1 MAYFLLA
8 VSLGLSV
15 LKNLLSKGGR
25 DVFRGG
31 RNLMLSNVMTG
42 AVAMIVFAIAG
53 VDFSAFRDPL
63 FVTLAFL
70 YGLATVGSQSLYIM
84 AVRNGSLSICS
95 LIYSA
100 SFLIPTVF
108 SAVVYR
114 EPMTWNK
121 VVGMLCM
128 LLAILLVSGKGKG
141 PEKMGRLSWIL
152 VFLSMLCSGSVGVL
166 QRVVGHRWNG
176 ENQTG
181 YLCGAFVCLF
191 ILSGIGPV
199 LFRKR
204 GERIEYSKRRFLLF
218 GGAMA
223 VCVTFA
229 NRLNTYLGGGALPGM
244 VFFPV
249 LNGGCIL
256 LSALASRVLF
266 RERLS
271 LRQLIGIGIGLCA
284 MICLA
289 I

>member
-1 MAYFLLA
+1 MAYLLLA
-8 VSLGLSV
+8 VSLCLSV
-15 LKNLLSKGGR
+15 LKNLLSKGGK

-31 RNLMLSNVMTG
+31 RNLMLSNMMTG

-53 VDFSAFRDPL
+53 VNFSAFRDPL
-63 FVTLAFL
+63 FVILAFL
-70 YGLATVGSQSLYIM
+70 YGLATICSQSLYIM

-108 SAVVYR
+108 SAAVYR

-121 VVGMLCM
+121 IVGIACM
-128 LLAILLVSGKGKG
+128 LLAILLVSGKGSG
-141 PEKMGRLSWIL
+141 QEKMGRLSWGLI
-152 VFLSMLCSGSVGVL
+152 FLSMLCSGSVGVL

-181 YLCGAFVCLF
+181 YLFGAFVCLF
-191 ILSGIGPV
+191 ILSGIGTA
-199 LFRKR
+199 LLWKR
-204 GERIEYSKRRFLLF
+204 GERAECSQKRFLLF
-218 GGAMA
+218 GGTMA

-256 LSALASRVLF
+256 LSALASRVMF

-271 LRQLIGIGIGLCA
+271 VRQMIGIGVGLCA
-284 MICLA
+284 IILIA